1 MMKIELT
8 KEEIKL
14 VGNALNL
21 AYNSLLKVI
30 SDNRKVLNDI
40 SVDNILN
47 EAHKYDDVLR
57 KIDSQIKP

>member
-1 MMKIELT
+1 MKFELT
-8 KEEIKL
+8 KDEIKL
-14 VGNALNL
+14 IGNALNL

>member
-1 MMKIELT
+1 MKFELT
-8 KEEIKL
+8 KDEIKL
-14 VGNALNL
+14 IGNALNL

-30 SDNRKVLNDI
+30 SDNRKLLNDN
-40 SVDNILN
+40 SVDDILN

>member
-1 MMKIELT
+1 MKIELT
-8 KEEIKL
+8 KEEIRL

-21 AYNSLLKVI
+21 AYNNLLSVI
-30 SDNRKVLNDI
+30 SNNRKVLNDI
-40 SVDNILN
+40 LFDNILN

>member
-1 MMKIELT
+1 MKIELT

-14 VGNALNL
+14 IGNALNL

-30 SDNRKVLNDI
+30 SNNRKLLNDN
-40 SVDNILN
+40 SVNDILN
-47 EAHKYDDVLR
+47 EDHKYDDVLR

>member
-1 MMKIELT
+1 MKIELT